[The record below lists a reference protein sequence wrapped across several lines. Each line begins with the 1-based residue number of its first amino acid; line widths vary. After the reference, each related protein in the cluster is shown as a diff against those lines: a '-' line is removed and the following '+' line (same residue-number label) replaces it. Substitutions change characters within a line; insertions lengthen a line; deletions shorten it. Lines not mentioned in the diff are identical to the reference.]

1 MDVGRRAEGSGKIG
15 CFSRQDV
22 TQTVRLREV
31 TPTQMRVC
39 LCVCVCVCVLLYVQA
54 GSCRRLAAV
63 HPSIAAFS
71 ERCVCVV
78 RAVEWSAS
86 GLRSTLTNS
95 ANWFTT
101 RRRGEDQKHEEAIL
115 IIPPPCPLFSFTWH
129 PLQKQGGNLCLNT
142 WSSVIVPFIRL
153 CDYMDMHL

>member
-78 RAVEWSAS
+78 RAVE
-86 GLRSTLTNS
+86 
-95 ANWFTT
+95 
-101 RRRGEDQKHEEAIL
+101 
-115 IIPPPCPLFSFTWH
+115 
-129 PLQKQGGNLCLNT
+129 
-142 WSSVIVPFIRL
+142 
-153 CDYMDMHL
+153 